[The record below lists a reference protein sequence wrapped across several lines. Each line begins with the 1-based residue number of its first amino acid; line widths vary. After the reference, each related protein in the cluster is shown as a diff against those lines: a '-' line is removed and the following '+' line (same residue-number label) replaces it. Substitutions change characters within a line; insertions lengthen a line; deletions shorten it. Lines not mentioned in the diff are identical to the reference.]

1 MGMITVYAPDG
12 SPRNFPDTMTEA
24 EISEV
29 MRQQFPAPE
38 YPAPPSSGE
47 VIKDFG
53 DGSYLMGLG
62 NQRVFVDQ
70 ISGAALTDPLKIAEI
85 VGERGAEGAVGR
97 QRAGEIS
104 RGEIAQEQVTPLA
117 SRIFSGTKQ
126 IPFFREMVEP
136 LAAATRTA
144 TAGTPFNENLDIV
157 KRAVDRRAQEA
168 PATSFMSRLLAGGAI
183 SAPFAAKQMATSRLT
198 KAGEG
203 ALVGGVAGGSEGLV
217 SGALEGYFADP
228 NLPFTERLA
237 AARDEALRQGQI
249 GGAAGT
255 GIGAA
260 SPTVGEVVG
269 GIYGRYLREPVRDI
283 VESIGFKD
291 DATRVVQDALA
302 ADAAGAVESAQSV
315 GPYGSISTLG
325 PNTQALLDVVAN
337 SPSEGARIAR
347 ENLKETAGVASK
359 DLVNTLDT
367 ELGTPSA
374 GLLTQKADIMKD
386 TAAARRE
393 LYGKAYEFEITPET
407 EGGAAILSDFAK
419 VSQKDLAGAR
429 ELLVEAG
436 ENADF
441 IGGKRVSANQ
451 IDSTLNELSPAERS
465 AVDVFENADGSY
477 TVTGR
482 PSVATIDY
490 VTRRLAD
497 EANSLRISGN
507 AAAAQSK
514 RNLAMQLRS
523 KLDQV
528 NPDYAAAR
536 ASGKDAI
543 DQKLAADLGNDILNP
558 RTTREDVALGLTGL
572 DETAMGQLRQ
582 ALRNRIDELAANAK
596 VNPRGD
602 NDAEVVE
609 ALAVL
614 KSLNTRAV
622 KEKLTMALGEDAAG
636 RIGAQINDTSSALTQ
651 AASVALGSK
660 TAIRQMIA
668 DRMKELVGE
677 SLGEK
682 VSRQGLLPTA
692 AGAATDALI
701 GGPSQS
707 QRIREVSS
715 EIAPVLTQRKTPAQ
729 LQAEARQLER
739 MTRLMDTA
747 NRRARAAES
756 GVRGAGMGL
765 ITQQTSQG
773 PSSRTEGL
781 LGSVGMGVYG
791 R

>member
-1 MGMITVYAPDG
+1 MAGPSWTQQGG
-12 SPRNFPDTMTEA
+12 SQAAAGPSWTKQPE
-24 EISEV
+24 
-29 MRQQFPAPE
+29 PA
-38 YPAPPSSGE
+38 YPAPPSKGE

-53 DGSYLMGLG
+53 DGSYLMSLG
-62 NQRVFVDQ
+62 GERYFVDQ
-70 ISGAALTDPLKIAEI
+70 ISRAAISDPIKIAEI
-85 VGERGAEGAVGR
+85 VGERGAKGSVGR
-97 QRAGEIS
+97 QRAGEIA
-104 RGEIAQEQVTPLA
+104 RGDIAQEQVSPL
-117 SRIFSGTKQ
+117 STRIFSAAKG

-144 TAGTPFNENLDIV
+144 ATDTPFNENLDIV
-157 KRAVDRRAQEA
+157 RRAVERRGQEA
-168 PATSFMSRLLAGGAI
+168 PATSFASQLATGGAI
-183 SAPFAAKQMATSRLT
+183 SAPFAAKQVAVSRAG
-198 KAGEG
+198 KAAEG
-203 ALVGGVAGGSEGLV
+203 AFVGGTAGGAEGLI
-217 SGALEGYFADP
+217 SGAFEGYFADP
-228 NLPFTERLA
+228 SLPFTERLA
-237 AARDEALRQGQI
+237 AARDEALLQGQI

-255 GIGAA
+255 GIGAV
-260 SPTVGEVVG
+260 SPTVGEVAG
-269 GIYGRYLREPVRDI
+269 NIYGRYLREPIRDI

-337 SPSEGARIAR
+337 SPSEGARTAR
-347 ENLKETAGVASK
+347 ENLKETAGVASE

-367 ELGTPSA
+367 ELGAPSA

-407 EGGAAILSDFAK
+407 EGGAAVLSEFSK

-429 ELLVEAG
+429 ELLGEAG

-482 PSVATIDY
+482 PSVATVDY
-490 VTRRLAD
+490 VTRQLAD
-497 EANSLRISGN
+497 QANSLRIAGN
-507 AAAAQSK
+507 PAAAQSK
-514 RNLAMQLRS
+514 RNLAMQLRAR
-523 KLDQV
+523 LDEV

-543 DQKLAADLGNDILNP
+543 DQKLAADLGNDILNA
-558 RTTREDVALGLTGL
+558 RTTREDVALGLQGL
-572 DETAMGQLRQ
+572 DETALGQLRQ

-622 KEKLTMALGEDAAG
+622 REKLTMALGEDVAG

-660 TAIRQMIA
+660 TAIRQMVA
-668 DRMKELVGE
+668 ERMKELVGE

-682 VSRQGLLPTA
+682 VSRQGLLPTVS
-692 AGAATDALI
+692 GAATDALI
-701 GGPSQS
+701 GGPKQAD
-707 QRIREVSS
+707 RVRAVAS

-747 NRRARAAES
+747 NRRARATAS

-765 ITQQTSQG
+765 TTQQTSQG

-781 LGSVGMGVYG
+781 LGLAGMGVYG
-791 R
+791 P